1 MPRSPTCAKVNY
13 DTCRPHLH
21 KFLESVYEHFDIV
34 IWSANSM
41 KWMKV
46 KMEALGVLNSDK
58 FKVTFMLDYRAMLT
72 VHNDKY
78 GEHLSVLRCVHSS
91 IL

>member
-1 MPRSPTCAKVNY
+1 M
-13 DTCRPHLH
+13 CRPHLH

-46 KMEALGVLNSDK
+46 KMEALGVLNSDR

-72 VHNDKY
+72 VHNEKY
-78 GEHLSVLRCVHSS
+78 GEQLSVL
-91 IL
+91 L